1 MKSARVLGTSVFVEL
16 ECTTF
21 SDDSPTWKLLRIS
34 VFKSCYRAWSLT
46 AAPLSWS
53 SVRKENEV
61 AQLSPT
67 LSDPMDCSTTRLL
80 RPRNFP
86 GKSTGVDCHFLLQGI
101 FPTWELNPGLPHC
114 RQMLY
119 HLSHQGRSFPPKK
132 IFKYM

>member
-86 GKSTGVDCHFLLQGI
+86 GKSTGVDCHFLLQGSS
-101 FPTWELNPGLPHC
+101 LPRDRIRVSRIVGRHFH
-114 RQMLY
+114 
-119 HLSHQGRSFPPKK
+119 HLSHPGSQRQSSN
-132 IFKYM
+132 

>member
-1 MKSARVLGTSVFVEL
+1 MKSGRVLGTSVFVEL

-46 AAPLSWS
+46 TASPSWS

-67 LSDPMDCSTTRLL
+67 LCNPMDCSL
-80 RPRNFP
+80 P
-86 GKSTGVDCHFLLQGI
+86 GSSVHGI
-101 FPTWELNPGLPHC
+101 FQARVLEWIAISCSRGSSRPGDRTQVSRSAGRHFTIRATREALELSRRG
-114 RQMLY
+114 
-119 HLSHQGRSFPPKK
+119 
-132 IFKYM
+132 